1 LDVLRD
7 ALGMGGWKTELRRM
21 ALVYGPLWLAAPF
34 ALPRLR
40 FARRG
45 LVFLALCVGSMTFAL
60 DWGRIVFFAAP
71 IVYVS
76 AAWVLR
82 NRRRLGLA
90 AVIGLLA
97 VDVGYAGYMQLHG
110 VRHGL
115 DSTAPPARGPV
126 H

>member
-1 LDVLRD
+1 
-7 ALGMGGWKTELRRM
+7 
-21 ALVYGPLWLAAPF
+21 
-34 ALPRLR
+34 LR

-45 LVFLALCVGSMTFAL
+45 LAFLALCVAAMTFAL

-82 NRRRLGLA
+82 DRRRLAIA
-90 AVIGLLA
+90 AVIALLA
-97 VDVGYAGYMQLHG
+97 VDLGYAGYMQVHG

-115 DSTAPPARGPV
+115 DSSGPPARGPIQ
-126 H
+126 